1 MKFDFNN
8 PYLSQLQRQQQAL
21 GLMPGSKNEIP
32 RLGSLSSLNDSLNI
46 TTPGINFNAP
56 GSMNSLNSSLSN
68 FDPFADDVLSQNVG
82 QSIASGNPLDPRS
95 FIKTPGI
102 NNNLTP
108 EIKPFDNYMNPQNA
122 NADANGNSSLSLLND
137 LTAPEVPEYTKF
149 GNFLSRG
156 MKGGVKT
163 QEELANMD
171 ADQLENYDKA
181 RSDQKNMQ
189 LSNMLYNLGEY
200 MKENGKPLSPNDI
213 QQRQIRAEQ
222 LRVSAEAQERFDKA
236 YANAPDTMKS
246 EMDLLGRDAWNEL
259 QKERFKDKNTAL
271 MRNVDSLNKIES
283 QLEIELGKPKD
294 QQNSELIRQLQNNRT
309 AYMVGIGGDEYDY
322 ELGVQESRIQA
333 RQKQDE
339 TFAVKDL
346 EWQTND
352 RATSYNNI
360 KNLQNAMNILR
371 SGEKNVSG
379 LDVAM
384 LEEFPW
390 LQAGMFGDAASFK
403 SDVNDVVYQTLK
415 IKLGAQFTENEGKR
429 LVEAAFNNKLS
440 EEENIARMQRLLD
453 ATMMVYDAKEG
464 MSQYFNEFGTLDG
477 YESNAP
483 DIYEITAMVSGIPE
497 DFKDWANNEEAVA
510 EYAETLRGEDGK
522 FDSDAKNKF
531 LTLREYANKLER
543 DKRAEEKRKNKG
555 NK

>member
-1 MKFDFNN
+1 MKYNFTN
-8 PYLSQLQRQQQAL
+8 PYLSALERQQKAL
-21 GLMPGSKNEIP
+21 GLMPGSENEIP

-68 FDPFADDVLSQNVG
+68 FDPFGDNALSQNVG
-82 QSIASGNPLDPRS
+82 QSIASGNPLDPNS
-95 FIKTPGI
+95 FIKSPD
-102 NNNLTP
+102 NKLKLTP
-108 EIKPFDNYMNPQNA
+108 DVKPFDNYMNPQNT
-122 NADANGNSSLSLLND
+122 NPGGSLSLLED
-137 LTAPEVPEYTKF
+137 LTKPEVPEYSKF
-149 GNFLSRG
+149 GNFLSSG
-156 MKGGVKT
+156 MKGGIKT
-163 QEELANMD
+163 QEELGNMD
-171 ADQLENYDKA
+171 AEQLETYDQN
-181 RSDQKNMQ
+181 RTDQRNFA

-200 MKENGKPLSPNDI
+200 IKENGKPLSPNDI

-222 LRVSAEAQERFDKA
+222 LRISAEAQERFDKA
-236 YANAPDTMKS
+236 YANAPDSMKA

-259 QKERFKDKNTAL
+259 QKEKFKDKNTAL
-271 MRNVDSLNKIES
+271 MRNVDSLNSIES
-283 QLEIELGKPKD
+283 QLSKELSKPKD

-477 YESNAP
+477 YQSNAP
-483 DIYEITAMVSGIPE
+483 DVYEITAMVSGIPS
-497 DFKDWANNEEAVA
+497 DFKDWADNDEAVL
-510 EYAETLRGEDGK
+510 EYSETLRGADGK
-522 FDSDAKNKF
+522 LDSDAKNKL
-531 LTLREYANKLER
+531 LTLRDYVTKLEME
-543 DKRAEEKRKNKG
+543 KRAEEKRKNKG

>member
-1 MKFDFNN
+1 MKYNFTN
-8 PYLSQLQRQQQAL
+8 PYLSALERQQKAL
-21 GLMPGSKNEIP
+21 GLMPGSENEIP
-32 RLGSLSSLNDSLNI
+32 KLGSLSSLNDSLNI

-56 GSMNSLNSSLSN
+56 GSMNSLNSSLNN

-82 QSIASGNPLDPRS
+82 QSIASGNPLDPNS
-95 FIKTPGI
+95 FIKSPD
-102 NNNLTP
+102 NKLKLTP
-108 EIKPFDNYMNPQNA
+108 DVKPFDNYMNSQNT
-122 NADANGNSSLSLLND
+122 NPGGSLSILED
-137 LTAPEVPEYTKF
+137 LTKPEVPEYSKF
-149 GNFLSRG
+149 GNFLSSG

-163 QEELANMD
+163 QEELGNMD
-171 ADQLENYDKA
+171 AEQLETYDEN
-181 RSDQKNMQ
+181 RTDQRNFA

-200 MKENGKPLSPNDI
+200 IKENGKPLSPNDI

-222 LRVSAEAQERFDKA
+222 LRISAEAQERFDKA
-236 YANAPDTMKS
+236 YANAPDSMKA

-259 QKERFKDKNTAL
+259 QKEKFKDKNTAL
-271 MRNVDSLNKIES
+271 MRNVDSLNSIES
-283 QLEIELGKPKD
+283 QLQKELSKPKD

-322 ELGVQESRIQA
+322 ELGVQESKIKA

-360 KNLQNAMNILR
+360 KNLQNAMNVLR
-371 SGEKNVSG
+371 SGEQNVSG

-384 LEEFPW
+384 VEEFPW
-390 LQAGMFGDAASFK
+390 LQAGIFNDAANFK

-415 IKLGAQFTENEGKR
+415 IKLGAQFTEAEGKR

-477 YESNAP
+477 YQSNAP
-483 DIYEITAMVSGIPE
+483 DVYEITAMVSGIPT
-497 DFKDWANNEEAVA
+497 DFKDWADNEEAVL
-510 EYAETLRGEDGK
+510 EYSETLRGADGN
-522 FDSDAKNKF
+522 FDSDAKNKL
-531 LTLREYANKLER
+531 LTLREYVSKLER

-555 NK
+555 KK